1 MNPAPFTEPLDTAA
15 ATPPSHRQI
24 VLAHGGGGQLTDEL
38 IGACIVPRLGNSL
51 LNELLDS
58 ALLPLPS
65 DCLAGSVGGRLAGQ
79 SVGDDSDLQGP
90 PTAIEHPTSQ
100 TSPRLAFTID
110 SYVVSPWRFPGGDV
124 GRIAV
129 SGTVNDLAVTG
140 ARPLGVALGLIITE
154 GFALR
159 DLETVL
165 DSIAAAAAE
174 AGVQVVTGDTKV
186 VGHGQGDGIYITTS
200 GVGVVPAGR
209 RLHPQRVRP
218 GDVLVING
226 PVGDHGLAVMLERE
240 MPEVESVLRSDGA
253 PLNGLI
259 EAVFAAAGDAV
270 AFMRDPTRSGVAG
283 VASDLARDT
292 GLHVTLH
299 ERAIPVRP
307 EARHAADMLGLDMLE
322 IANEGKVV
330 VVARP
335 DAAALVLAAMRKH
348 PLGRAAAIIGEI
360 EDKQDALCELHTS
373 IGGRRV
379 VQKPY
384 GEQLPRIC

>member
-1 MNPAPFTEPLDTAA
+1 M
-15 ATPPSHRQI
+15 
-24 VLAHGGGGQLTDEL
+24 
-38 IGACIVPRLGNSL
+38 
-51 LNELLDS
+51 
-58 ALLPLPS
+58 
-65 DCLAGSVGGRLAGQ
+65 
-79 SVGDDSDLQGP
+79 
-90 PTAIEHPTSQ
+90 
-100 TSPRLAFTID
+100 
-110 SYVVSPWRFPGGDV
+110 
-124 GRIAV
+124 
-129 SGTVNDLAVTG
+129 
-140 ARPLGVALGLIITE
+140 GVALGLIITE

-240 MPEVESVLRSDGA
+240 MPEVESVLRSDGV

-259 EAVFAAAGDAV
+259 EAVLAAAGDAV

-283 VASDLARDT
+283 VASDLARST